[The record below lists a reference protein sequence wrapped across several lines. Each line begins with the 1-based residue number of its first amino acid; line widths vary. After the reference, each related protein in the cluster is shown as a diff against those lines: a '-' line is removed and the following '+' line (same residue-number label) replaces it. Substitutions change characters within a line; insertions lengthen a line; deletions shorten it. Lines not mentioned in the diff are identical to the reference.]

1 MFFSKLPYGV
11 SGEYTVSPKPCSLAV
26 DEMKEEGLL
35 EEVEINFEP
44 QLKILVNKRW
54 KADSDSIADSAPVS
68 IRGRMTISF

>member
-1 MFFSKLPYGV
+1 
-11 SGEYTVSPKPCSLAV
+11 
-26 DEMKEEGLL
+26 MKEEGLL

-54 KADSDSIADSAPVS
+54 KADSDSITDSAPVS